1 MQGPAAF
8 SFSIFL
14 GLTPCG
20 SQLDLQLP
28 WSPGPNVHL
37 NSVLPLTGAMTERG
51 SGGDALHP
59 CVVKQASI
67 TRSTNQATA
76 NRLLRFVWS

>member
-37 NSVLPLTGAMTERG
+37 NMVVADSW
-51 SGGDALHP
+51 
-59 CVVKQASI
+59 CVVEDQSNS
-67 TRSTNQATA
+67 R
-76 NRLLRFVWS
+76 

>member
-28 WSPGPNVHL
+28 WSPDPNVHL
-37 NSVLPLTGAMTERG
+37 NTPPSKRTLRTSLMHF
-51 SGGDALHP
+51 L
-59 CVVKQASI
+59 QAG
-67 TRSTNQATA
+67 
-76 NRLLRFVWS
+76 RFLS

>member
-37 NSVLPLTGAMTERG
+37 NRG
-51 SGGDALHP
+51 KPGYRTCRCQRWTTRRTPRG
-59 CVVKQASI
+59 CQRW
-67 TRSTNQATA
+67 RSTH
-76 NRLLRFVWS
+76 